1 MRAVVVTP
9 LTPLEPGRGMS
20 GVYRRLG
27 LFMSAIG
34 QLADSIDMLHLV
46 PDWSAAEHPDPRAL
60 DASQSAFWGHPV
72 HVTLATT
79 RRRRETFVNH
89 YLTGIA
95 DAGAQ
100 KIFFPYAGPDQSAAL
115 AALLARPA
123 DLLFVHRLASMLPLL
138 RMPSPS
144 ARLFFDLDDIEH
156 RVALRACLAP
166 PLWPGKL
173 ATLLQIPAIAL
184 AERRGAARAD
194 LTFVC
199 SEPDRRALAR
209 IAPRTAVIPNVIA
222 LPPVPPPLPAA
233 PTLLFLGAFN
243 HAPNVEA
250 AERLVQRIMPRV
262 RAAVPNAVALI
273 AGEGSQNLASRRAA
287 PPGVDYLGFV
297 ENLEALYAR
306 TRVVCCPITVGGGT
320 RIKLIE
326 AAAYARPIVAT
337 SIGAEGLAFADGAE
351 ILLRETD
358 ATIAEACVRLLRDD
372 ALCQR
377 LGQAAR
383 AVTQRDYEATNIRT
397 RLITLMQSPPP
408 RNG

>member
-1 MRAVVVTP
+1 
-9 LTPLEPGRGMS
+9 MS

-34 QLADSIDMLHLV
+34 EIADSIDMLHLV
-46 PDWSAAEHPDPRAL
+46 PDWSAAEHPDPEAL
-60 DASQSAFWGHPV
+60 DASQSAFWSRPV
-72 HVTLATT
+72 HVTLSMI

-100 KIFFPYAGPDQSAAL
+100 KTFFPYAGPDQAAAL
-115 AALLARPA
+115 AAQLARPA
-123 DLLFVHRLASMLPLL
+123 DLLFVHRLAAMLPLL
-138 RMPSPS
+138 RLNTRP
-144 ARLFFDLDDIEH
+144 ARVFFDLDDIEH
-156 RVALRACLAP
+156 HVALRACLAP

-209 IAPRTAVIPNVIA
+209 IASRTAVIPNVVA
-222 LPPVPPPLPAA
+222 LPPAPPPLPAS
-233 PTLLFLGAFN
+233 PTLMFLGAFN
-243 HAPNVEA
+243 HAPNVDA
-250 AERLVQRIMPRV
+250 AERLVREILPLV
-262 RAAVPNAVALI
+262 RAAVPDAIALI
-273 AGEGSQNLASRRAA
+273 AGEGSQNLASRRSA
-287 PPGVDYLGFV
+287 PPGVEYLGFV
-297 ENLEALYAR
+297 DDLAALYAR
-306 TRVVCCPITVGGGT
+306 SRVICCPITAGGGT

-337 SIGAEGLAFADGAE
+337 RIGAEGLAFADGAE
-351 ILLRETD
+351 ILLRESDT
-358 ATIAEACVRLLRDD
+358 AIAEACVRLLRDD
-372 ALCQR
+372 ALCLR
-377 LGQAAR
+377 LGDGAR
-383 AVTQRDYEATNIRT
+383 AVMQRDYEASSIRT
-397 RLITLMQSPPP
+397 RLISLMQRPPP